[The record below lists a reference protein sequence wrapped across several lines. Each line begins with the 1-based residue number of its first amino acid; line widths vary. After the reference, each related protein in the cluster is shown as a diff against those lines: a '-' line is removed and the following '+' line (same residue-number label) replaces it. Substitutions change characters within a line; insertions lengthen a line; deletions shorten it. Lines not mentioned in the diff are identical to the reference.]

1 MDKENKILL
10 PSGEEVSIDEVGK
23 VLRHSEKK
31 EEDRS
36 FVPVIIKRN
45 DESIRHPYDTLVK
58 AIHEGAKQHE
68 RSKSSLFLSAMAAGL
83 ILGFA
88 AMSVAIVSQLVPP
101 TVNPMLERL
110 AMAFVYPLGFIVCIM
125 SGTQL
130 FTEQTA
136 TAVFP
141 VLDKKKTIASL
152 MILWVVVLGGNLF
165 GTLCSSFLISLAEN
179 VIHAKEGFVEVAQHI
194 TSYTPIEIFIS
205 AILAGWLMAQGG
217 WLILA
222 TPPGTSQ
229 LVCIYIVTFIIGLGG
244 LHHSIAGS
252 AEVFSGMFYSD
263 SISFL
268 SCLKFLS
275 SSVLGNL
282 IGGSFFVA
290 TLNYGHIKKAQIN

>member
-1 MDKENKILL
+1 MDKDKDNKIILA
-10 PSGEEVSIDEVGK
+10 SGEEVSIDENDK

-36 FVPVIIKRN
+36 YVPIIIKRN

-58 AIHEGAKQHE
+58 AIHEGGKQHI
-68 RSKSSLFLSAMAAGL
+68 RSKGSLFLSAMAAGL

-88 AMSVAIVSQLVPP
+88 AMCVAIVAQIIPD
-101 TVNPMLERL
+101 TVDPMIERL
-110 AMAFVYPLGFIVCIM
+110 GMAVVYPLGFIVCIM

-136 TAVFP
+136 MAVFP
-141 VLDKKKTIASL
+141 VLDKKKTISSL
-152 MILWVVVLGGNLF
+152 LILWVIVLGGNLF
-165 GTLCSSFLISLAEN
+165 GTLCSSFLISLAEG
-179 VIHAKEGFVEVAQHI
+179 VIHAKEGFVQVAHHI
-194 TSYTPIEIFIS
+194 TSYSALEIFIS

-222 TPPGTSQ
+222 TSPGTSQ
-229 LVCIYIVTFIIGLGG
+229 LICIYIVTFIIGLGG

-252 AEVFSGMFYSD
+252 AEVFSGMIYSD
-263 SISFL
+263 SISFAL
-268 SCLKFLS
+268 CFKFLS
-275 SSVLGNL
+275 SSVMGNL

-290 TLNYGHIKKAQIN
+290 TLNYGHIKQAH